1 MAKESP
7 APGTFAARVDAIE
20 TAYEFMLAYAAQG
33 RTDEPSGPGHIR
45 DMLTGAVAAI
55 DGIAAAAK
63 AACPAA
69 VASAVPALLEVLA
82 DDARKALAMIR
93 FALAQRAVTSQM
105 VDNLNA
111 NIHLR
116 ALLTDLFIV
125 DESLKG

>member
-1 MAKESP
+1 MAKDDP
-7 APGTFAARVDAIE
+7 APGSFAARVDTIE
-20 TAYEFMLAYAAQG
+20 AAYEFMLAYAAQG
-33 RTDEPSGPGHIR
+33 RTDEPAGPGHIR
-45 DMLTGAVAAI
+45 DMLNGAVKAI

-69 VASAVPALLEVLA
+69 VAPAVPALLEVLA
-82 DDARKALAMIR
+82 DDAGRALAMIR
-93 FALAQRAVTSQM
+93 FALAQRAVSSQM